1 MLSPDKKTIL
11 KDATFGEFQLIEY
24 DAIDRR
30 LPIMNFFL
38 DLWREKGGEDKAIT
52 RADINPL
59 EMKKY
64 LEHIVLMDVVQDE
77 QDWHLIVRL
86 IGGHV
91 SNFYGEITGK
101 DVREMGNTQAIE
113 RIYYAARHIIDTD
126 VPMLTISPAY
136 SADRSFMEAVA
147 LYLPLF
153 DNDENVV
160 KILVAVN
167 VSSISQAKLN
177 APS

>member
-1 MLSPDKKTIL
+1 MLGKRKKTML
-11 KDATFGEFQLIEY
+11 KDATFGEFELIEY
-24 DAIDRR
+24 GAIDRR
-30 LPIMNFFL
+30 YPVMNFFL

-52 RADINPL
+52 RAHINPV

-64 LEHIVLMDVVQDE
+64 LEHIVLMDVAREGENLQ
-77 QDWHLIVRL
+77 LTVRL

-91 SNFYGEITGK
+91 ADYYGEITGK
-101 DVREMGNTQAIE
+101 DIREMGNSQAIE

-136 SADRSFMEAVA
+136 SADKSFMEAVA
-147 LYLPLF
+147 LYVPLF
-153 DNDENVV
+153 DNEARIV

-167 VSSISQAKLN
+167 VSALS
-177 APS
+177 

>member
-1 MLSPDKKTIL
+1 MLGPGQKTIL
-11 KDATFGEFQLIEY
+11 KDATFGEFELIEY
-24 DAIDRR
+24 QSIDRR
-30 LPIMNFFL
+30 FPIMNFFL
-38 DLWREKGGEDKAIT
+38 DLWRKKGGEDKTIT
-52 RADINPL
+52 RADINPV

-64 LEHIVLMDVVQDE
+64 LEHVVLLDVEREGDS
-77 QDWHLIVRL
+77 WHLIVRL

-91 SNFYGEITGK
+91 AGFYGEITGK
-101 DVREMGNTQAIE
+101 DVREMGNTKAIE
-113 RIYYAARHIIDTD
+113 RIYYAARHVINAD
-126 VPMLTISPAY
+126 VPMMTISPAY

-167 VSSISQAKLN
+167 VSALSQA
-177 APS
+177 

>member
-1 MLSPDKKTIL
+1 MLSPGKKTIL

-24 DAIDRR
+24 ASIDRR
-30 LPIMNFFL
+30 FPIMNFFL
-38 DLWREKGGEDKAIT
+38 DLWRDKGGEDKAISRT
-52 RADINPL
+52 DINPM

-64 LEHIVLMDVVQDE
+64 LEHIVLLDVVKDSS
-77 QDWHLIVRL
+77 DWHLTVRL

-91 SNFYGEITGK
+91 SGFYGEITGK
-101 DVREMGNTQAIE
+101 DVREMGNNQAIE
-113 RIYYAARHIIDTD
+113 RIYYAARHIIDTE

-136 SADRSFMEAVA
+136 SADKSFMEAVA

-153 DNDENVV
+153 DNDGNVV

-167 VSSISQAKLN
+167 VSSISQT
-177 APS
+177 